1 MDLGALLRLAH
12 ALASVA
18 FVAGLLGFRIV
29 TGLASRADSLAAM
42 GLLLRAATPF
52 ARLMT
57 GGGISLTVLGLAT
70 AVAIGRPVLGPI
82 QGARVDWM
90 FVSTLL
96 MLPIFAFLVVVYPRF
111 GRRLRA
117 ALDAAEA
124 EGRITPGLTTT
135 WADPNYRWTR
145 RYELVAV
152 LTVLA
157 LMLAKPF

>member
-1 MDLGALLRLAH
+1 VDVGALLRLGH
-12 ALASVA
+12 ALAGVA

-29 TGLASRADSLAAM
+29 TGLASRADSLATTRV
-42 GLLLRAATPF
+42 LVRAAAPF
-52 ARLMT
+52 AQLLT
-57 GGGISLTVLGLAT
+57 GGGISLAVLGLAT
-70 AVAIGRPVLGPI
+70 AVATGRPVLGPI

-96 MLPIFAFLVVVYPRF
+96 MLPIFSFLVVVYPRF

-117 ALDAAEA
+117 ALDAADGED
-124 EGRITPGLTTT
+124 RITPELTVA
-135 WADPNYRWTR
+135 WADPTNRWAR

-152 LTVLA
+152 LAVLV